1 MKNGLILAA
10 LPLMLLG
17 ACSQAEEAAPVE
29 AEPEVDLAAGTGAFL
44 VTNADGGRFLNFA
57 TADGVQYGGAL
68 VGDPGTWSVDGEQA
82 CVDPAG
88 DEEPICWTSTPAAE
102 DGTFT
107 NTFAD
112 GTVSGSI
119 RPLVARVEGEGG
131 AWLVTSE
138 DGTNTL
144 AVWTAD
150 GAAYLARE
158 ALTGTWRAAD
168 GQRCGRMG
176 DAAEETCSTPG
187 EMGADSTFPVTNAD
201 GTTITVQ
208 MLQ

>member
-17 ACSQAEEAAPVE
+17 ACSQAEEEAPVE
-29 AEPEVDLAAGTGAFL
+29 AEPAVDLAAGTGAFL
-44 VTNADGGRFLNFA
+44 VTNADGSRFLNFA
-57 TADGVQYGGAL
+57 TADGVQYGGPL

-88 DEEPICWTSTPAAE
+88 DAEPVCWTSTPAGE

-119 RPLVARVEGEGG
+119 RPLVATVEGEGG

-187 EMGADSTFPVTNAD
+187 EMGADSTFPVTNTD